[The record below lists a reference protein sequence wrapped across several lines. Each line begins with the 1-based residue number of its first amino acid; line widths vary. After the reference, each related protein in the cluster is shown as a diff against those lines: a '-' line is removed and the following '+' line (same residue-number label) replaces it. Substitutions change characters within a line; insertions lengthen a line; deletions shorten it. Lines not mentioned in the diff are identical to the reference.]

1 MASLDFEASS
11 LKACKKA
18 AFAIVE
24 AGMWG
29 SEHDTCHEGTK
40 AFKNG
45 AKSRPT
51 LDTTEKEKYICSNSL
66 RNILPQCAD
75 EKSNESV
82 EDMDWTL
89 AGW

>member
-1 MASLDFEASS
+1 MASLDFEASP

-18 AFAIVE
+18 DFAIVE

-51 LDTTEKEKYICSNSL
+51 LDTTEKEKYICSNNL
-66 RNILPQCAD
+66 RNILPFQNTTIRG
-75 EKSNESV
+75 KRVIKNS
-82 EDMDWTL
+82 
-89 AGW
+89 